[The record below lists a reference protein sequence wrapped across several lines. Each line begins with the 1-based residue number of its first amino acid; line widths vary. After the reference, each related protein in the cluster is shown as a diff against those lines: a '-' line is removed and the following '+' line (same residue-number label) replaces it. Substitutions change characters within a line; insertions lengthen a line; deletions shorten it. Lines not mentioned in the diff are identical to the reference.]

1 MSTIIPKKEMDKI
14 KNKRVKHNKKKLNR
28 WKTIA
33 IIYILL
39 FISTVTYYGINNS
52 TRYISYTNFITEQQT
67 IISNLSKQHKNEVVN
82 EIEIC
87 SSDRELIA
95 KLLYHEGRGESFEC
109 QCAIVSVIVNRLNSG
124 IWGNTFVDVIYAKN
138 QFEPVL
144 NGKLSNTKPLQQ
156 QYDAVDYVIENGV
169 TVPEWVQYFRA
180 EYHFKWSNGYTK
192 YMNMNNTYFGGYR

>member
-1 MSTIIPKKEMDKI
+1 MKKNIIPKKNMNKI
-14 KNKRVKHNKKKLNR
+14 KHNKKKLNH
-28 WKTIA
+28 WKLIA
-33 IIYILL
+33 IIYVLL
-39 FISTVTYYGINNS
+39 FIATVVCFGIDDVNKFNN
-52 TRYISYTNFITEQQT
+52 YTNFIKEQQT

-95 KLLYHEGRGESFEC
+95 RLLYHEGRGESFEC

>member
-1 MSTIIPKKEMDKI
+1 MKKNIIPKKNMNKI
-14 KNKRVKHNKKKLNR
+14 KHNKKKINK
-28 WKTIA
+28 WKLIA
-33 IIYILL
+33 ITYILL
-39 FISTVTYYGINNS
+39 FISTVTYFAINDLNKFS
-52 TRYISYTNFITEQQT
+52 NYTNFITEQQE
-67 IISNLSKQHKNEVVN
+67 IISNLSKEHKNEVLNTVD
-82 EIEIC
+82 IC
-87 SSDRELIA
+87 KSDRELIA

-138 QFEPVL
+138 QFEPVA
-144 NGKLSNTKPLQQ
+144 NRKLPNTKPLQQ